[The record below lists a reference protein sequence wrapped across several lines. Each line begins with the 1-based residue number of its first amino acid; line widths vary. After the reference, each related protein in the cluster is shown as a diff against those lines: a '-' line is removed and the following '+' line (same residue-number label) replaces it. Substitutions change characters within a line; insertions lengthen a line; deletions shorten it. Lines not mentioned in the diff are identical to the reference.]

1 LSRNS
6 LFSSCVSGSRG
17 ARPEED
23 SKVVVSEGTV
33 LSPLSRNSLF
43 SSCVSGSR
51 GAQPEEDSK
60 AVVSDC
66 TPAKY
71 ASTPVRLMASTP
83 DLKTPKRPI
92 FAAGCGT
99 PPLTMAKKTARAK
112 LFTTPTKVASSMV
125 GENQNASISSV
136 DSDDE
141 LLSFLP
147 QSLLQSVCPCQ

>member
-1 LSRNS
+1 
-6 LFSSCVSGSRG
+6 
-17 ARPEED
+17 
-23 SKVVVSEGTV
+23 
-33 LSPLSRNSLF
+33 
-43 SSCVSGSR
+43 
-51 GAQPEEDSK
+51 
-60 AVVSDC
+60 
-66 TPAKY
+66 
-71 ASTPVRLMASTP
+71 MASTP